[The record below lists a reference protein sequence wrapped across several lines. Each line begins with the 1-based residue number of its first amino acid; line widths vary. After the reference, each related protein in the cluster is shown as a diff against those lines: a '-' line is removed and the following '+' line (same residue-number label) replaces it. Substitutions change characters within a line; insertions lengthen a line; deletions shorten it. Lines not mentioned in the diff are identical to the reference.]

1 VPQRKVGMRSCK
13 ELREAPMA
21 NLFFKRASPRL
32 IWRRSGL
39 AWLGD
44 ASAAAADWRAE
55 EAQGAQPRKAPGL
68 RRGMRRAG
76 EAAALDSGALPA
88 LTTIS
93 LDRIPASAVV
103 KEAVHAALANRE
115 PL

>member
-1 VPQRKVGMRSCK
+1 
-13 ELREAPMA
+13 
-21 NLFFKRASPRL
+21 
-32 IWRRSGL
+32 
-39 AWLGD
+39 
-44 ASAAAADWRAE
+44 
-55 EAQGAQPRKAPGL
+55 
-68 RRGMRRAG
+68 MRRAG